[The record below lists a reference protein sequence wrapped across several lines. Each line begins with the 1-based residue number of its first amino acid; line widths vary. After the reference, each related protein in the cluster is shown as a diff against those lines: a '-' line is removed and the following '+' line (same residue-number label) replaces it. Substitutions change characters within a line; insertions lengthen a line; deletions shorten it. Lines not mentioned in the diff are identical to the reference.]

1 MVTLKTV
8 SDYKTET
15 AALRKQLALLERQRE
30 IVEGDIK
37 FSERDVVFCP
47 FCGEEVEYNDEEKTL
62 SELKSISELECPE
75 CKTAFWLR
83 TKIEQKYS
91 TAIYK
96 EALMEDDE

>member
-15 AALRKQLALLERQRE
+15 AAVRKQLALLERQRA
-30 IVEGDIK
+30 IVEGNIK

-47 FCGEEVEYNDEEKTL
+47 FCGEEVECNNEEKTL

>member
-1 MVTLKTV
+1 MLTLRSKKEY
-8 SDYKTET
+8 DNQIQE
-15 AALRKQLALLERQRE
+15 RKKDLALLERQRE
-30 IVEGDIK
+30 IVEGNIN
-37 FSERDVVFCP
+37 FFERDVVFCP
-47 FCGEEVEYNDEEKTL
+47 FCGEEVEYNNEEKTL

>member
-1 MVTLKTV
+1 MLTLRSKKEY
-8 SDYKTET
+8 DNQIQEREKE
-15 AALRKQLALLERQRE
+15 LALLERQRE
-30 IVEGDIK
+30 IVEGNIK

-47 FCGEEVEYNDEEKTL
+47 FCGEEVECNNEEKTL
-62 SELKSISELECPE
+62 SELKSISELECPGCE
-75 CKTAFWLR
+75 KTFWLR

>member
-1 MVTLKTV
+1 MVSLKTV
-8 SDYKTET
+8 ADYKDKM
-15 AALRKQLALLERQRE
+15 AALRKQLAILERQRE
-30 IVEGDIK
+30 IVEGNIK

-47 FCGEEVEYNDEEKTL
+47 FCGEEVEYNNEEKPL

-75 CKTAFWLR
+75 CKTTFWLR

>member
-8 SDYKTET
+8 SNYKTET
-15 AALRKQLALLERQRE
+15 AALRKQLALVERQRA
-30 IVEGDIK
+30 IAEGNIG
-37 FSERDVVFCP
+37 FSEKDVVFCP
-47 FCGEEVEYNDEEKTL
+47 FCGEEVEYNGEEKTL

>member
-1 MVTLKTV
+1 MVTLQTV
-8 SDYKTET
+8 SNYKTET
-15 AALRKQLALLERQRE
+15 AALRKQLALLERQRA
-30 IVEGDIK
+30 IVEGNIK

-47 FCGEEVEYNDEEKTL
+47 FCGAEVEWDHEEKTL